1 MTATPFFIFWF
12 CRTKNMSSKNS
23 QKHLVGQPVF
33 KQILDLIPRNKFDI
47 LVKEHQSDRYYK
59 TFDSWTQL
67 MTMLFGILSRCDSMG
82 EVCDGMR
89 ALSGK
94 LNHLGL
100 ESAPAKSTA
109 GDGLRGRDN
118 EFFKQVYFMLLKH
131 FKPLLS
137 VSRIDNVSFS
147 KLFIFDSSTI
157 RLFSEV
163 MKGVGRNPKHEG
175 KKKGGLKV
183 HMLVDAHSDTPIFVK
198 ISEAKQHDK
207 NFLQYLQL
215 AAHSMLVFDRAYN
228 HYLQF
233 AHWVKQNINFVC
245 RLKSNAVYEVIETLF
260 TQDLQT
266 DNAGVLKEEH
276 IHIKY
281 KEEGKQEKTLCLRK
295 VTYRDE
301 KNRIYE
307 FITNNFEI
315 SPDEVALLYKLRW
328 NIELLFKKLKQNFQL
343 HYFYSDTEN
352 GIKTQIWCTLIAQ
365 LLMQVLRVKSES
377 KKAFSTIAALIR
389 IHLISNLEVFWM
401 ITHCR
406 RTYTKQKKRNKPPCI
421 QTSLF

>member
-1 MTATPFFIFWF
+1 MNE
-12 CRTKNMSSKNS
+12 KDSS
-23 QKHLVGQPVF
+23 KHLVGQPIF
-33 KQILDLIPRNKFDI
+33 KQILDLIPGNKFDK
-47 LVKEHQSDRYYK
+47 LALTHQSDRYYK
-59 TFDSWTQL
+59 TFDSWTHL
-67 MTMLFGILSRCDSMG
+67 MTMLFGVLSRCDSMG
-82 EVCDGMR
+82 EICDGMQ
-89 ALSGK
+89 ALAGK

-100 ESAPAKSTA
+100 SSAPAKSTA

-118 EFFKQVYFMLLKH
+118 AFFKEVYFMLLKH
-131 FKPLLS
+131 FESLLS

-157 RLFSEV
+157 RLFSDV

-183 HMLVDAHSDTPIFVK
+183 HMMIDAHSDTPVFVK

-215 AAHSMLVFDRAYN
+215 AAHSMIVFDRAYN

-233 AHWVKQNINFVC
+233 ARWTQQQINFVC
-245 RLKSNAVYEVIETLF
+245 RLKSNAVYQVVEVLF
-260 TQDLQT
+260 SQDLQ
-266 DNAGVLKEEH
+266 DDKSGVLKEEH
-276 IHIKY
+276 IHLIY
-281 KEEGKQEKTLCLRK
+281 KEGKQEKPLCLRK
-295 VTYRDE
+295 VTYRDD
-301 KNRIYE
+301 KKRLYE

-315 SPDEVALLYKLRW
+315 SREEVVLLYKLRW

-343 HYFYSDTEN
+343 HYFYSETEN

-377 KKAFSTIAALIR
+377 KKAFSTIAALVR
-389 IHLISNLEVFWM
+389 IHLISHLEVFWM
-401 ITHCR
+401 IANSR
-406 RTYTKQKKRNKPPCI
+406 RTYSKQRKRNKSPPSL
-421 QTSLF
+421 QTAMF

>member
-1 MTATPFFIFWF
+1 MSNKISE
-12 CRTKNMSSKNS
+12 KN
-23 QKHLVGQPVF
+23 LVGQPIF
-33 KQILDLIPRNKFDI
+33 KQLINFIPKDKFEW
-47 LVKEHQSDRYYK
+47 LVHKHQTDRYYK

-67 MTMLFGILSRCDSMG
+67 TTMLFGILSRCDSMG
-82 EVCDGMR
+82 EICDGMKG
-89 ALSGK
+89 LSGK

-100 ESAPAKSTA
+100 TAAPAKSTA
-109 GDGLRGRDN
+109 SDGLRERDN
-118 EFFKQVYFMLLKH
+118 EFFKEVYFMLLRH

-137 VSRIDNVSFS
+137 VSRIDNVSFA

-157 RLFSEV
+157 RLFSDI
-163 MKGVGRNPKHEG
+163 MKGVGRNPKNEG

-183 HMLVDAHSDTPIFVK
+183 HMMIDAHSDTPSFVK

-215 AAHSMLVFDRAYN
+215 AAHSMIVFDRAYN

-233 AHWVKQNINFVC
+233 AKWTEQKVNFVC
-245 RLKSNAVYEVIETLF
+245 RLKKNAIYEVVEELF
-260 TQDLQT
+260 TQDLQ
-266 DNAGVLKEEH
+266 DGKQGVLKEEH

-281 KEEGKQEKTLCLRK
+281 KEGKQEKTLCLRK
-295 VTYRDE
+295 VIYRDG
-301 KNRIYE
+301 KGRIYE

-315 SPDEVALLYKLRW
+315 SREEVAFLYKLRW

-343 HYFYSDTEN
+343 HYFYSEKEN

-365 LLMQVLRVKSES
+365 LLLMVLRVKSES

-389 IHLISNLEVFWM
+389 IHLISNLDIFWM
-401 ITHCR
+401 IENSR
-406 RTYTKQKKRNKPPCI
+406 RTYTKRKSRNKSPTI
-421 QTSLF
+421 QATLF